1 MNQPSFSRFHHRRP
15 RILFVV
21 LNVFL
26 AVVATQ
32 FGLKTPSALVSASRN
47 HLDLSGVWEECLPL
61 AEIGGHE
68 GFLPSTN
75 NCDWRERMIPGSV
88 PAGELT
94 AQKGWVIYRKHVD
107 TPAFCAASDSICRMV
122 IGEVGDA
129 LLLSVNGKAVG
140 QHGGLPPYDRY
151 ARHYPV
157 ALDVPSSL
165 LRPAGGGH
173 NEFVLHVRHLKKAQ
187 SGVLRGPL
195 ALVSPDDAIPVVQTL
210 ISQNVLI
217 PFVSALGILLISLL
231 SFLSI
236 RFNRIDDEKLTAFTR
251 YGLVSGIFLVS
262 YSSIPREY
270 ISLPLAGC
278 LHFILRFSM
287 DWAYFELLVK
297 VTGWLPEIRKP
308 TRFAY
313 LVLICLFIAVY
324 MADPWVGGSF
334 NRFTGFNGA
343 VKLSGWFDF
352 ALVFGPCIVDIPRIR
367 RSRSPRSRTVYSNT
381 AWSLGSLRPC
391 LRGILTMRRGVSTIY
406 FGPYLYG
413 AVGSFLTRS
422 RQRKAV
428 VCLAFLLAILTFCGT
443 LTFHGVSGL
452 PHFIIFSPFFAILI
466 LGIDLWG
473 DHLFTHENLRTT
485 SELGK
490 LASQV
495 AHDIRSPLAALEM
508 ISDDLSGVPE
518 ESRVVLRGAVGRIKD
533 IANGLL
539 SAHKSVHQGWSVS
552 ISEERE
558 EMSSQ
563 HLPALID
570 GLLSEKRIQYR
581 QRPEIE
587 IDFAS
592 GPEVYGLFSSLP
604 PVEFKRVLSNL
615 VNNAAEAIDGPGR
628 VWVSLEASGGEASI
642 VVRDNGKG
650 IPPAILAQLGQRGA
664 THGKSGGAGLGL
676 YHARKSVERWGGRL
690 LMTSDP
696 GVGTSVSIVLPCSS
710 PPGWFASKLE
720 FAGHSVVM
728 VLDDDPS
735 VHNIWRKRFDG
746 AAFRAAGVTVLHFS
760 SCREVREWISTGG
773 VRREALVCLFDF
785 ELRGENAT
793 GLDLLEELGLSR
805 NAALVTSRYE
815 EKSIRD
821 DCTRLGVSL
830 IPKGLAGFVPM
841 AVSDVSDSRSNRAD
855 SENGQFT
862 RGSEVISSSERPP
875 MDAILIDDDELVH
888 LSWRYAAK
896 RVGRTLVGFKDA
908 DSFFSASGQLDRC
921 VPLYI
926 DSCLGK
932 GTDGRDVLGQEIAR
946 RVSEMGFQEIYL
958 ATGLAP
964 ESLGPL
970 PWIKGV
976 RGKDPPWSDA

>member
-21 LNVFL
+21 LSVFL

-47 HLDLSGVWEECLPL
+47 HLDLSGVWQECLPL

-75 NCDWRERMIPGSV
+75 NCDWRERTIPGSV

-94 AQKGWVIYRKHVD
+94 AQQGWVIYRKHVD

-165 LRPAGGGH
+165 LRPVGGGH

-251 YGLVSGIFLVS
+251 YGLLSGIFLVS

-270 ISLPLAGC
+270 VSLPLAGC

-308 TRFAY
+308 IRFAY

-352 ALVFGPCIVDIPRIR
+352 ALV
-367 RSRSPRSRTVYSNT
+367 
-381 AWSLGSLRPC
+381 L
-391 LRGILTMRRGVSTIY
+391 
-406 FGPYLYG
+406 GPYLYG

-518 ESRVVLRGAVGRIKD
+518 ETRVVLRGAVGRIKD

-552 ISEERE
+552 VSEERE

-563 HLPALID
+563 HLRALID
-570 GLLSEKRIQYR
+570 GLLSEKRFQYR
-581 QRPEIE
+581 QRPEIA

-615 VNNAAEAIDGPGR
+615 VNNAVEAFDGLGR
-628 VWVSLEASGGEASI
+628 VCVSLEASGGEARI
-642 VVRDNGKG
+642 VVSDNGKG
-650 IPPAILAQLGQRGA
+650 IPPAILTQLGQRGA

-690 LMTSDP
+690 WMTSDL
-696 GVGTSVSIVLPCSS
+696 GVGTSVSIVVPCSS
-710 PPGWFASKLE
+710 APDWFASKLE
-720 FAGHSVVM
+720 FAGDSVVM

-735 VHNIWRKRFDG
+735 VHSIWRKRFDG
-746 AAFRAAGVTVLHFS
+746 AAFRAAGVTVHHFS
-760 SCREVREWISTGG
+760 SGREVREWISAVR

-793 GLDLLEELGLSR
+793 GLDLLEELGLSK

-841 AVSDVSDSRSNRAD
+841 AVSGVLNASSNRAD

-964 ESLGPL
+964 ESLGAM

-976 RGKDPPWSDA
+976 RGKDPPWSDT

>member
-1 MNQPSFSRFHHRRP
+1 
-15 RILFVV
+15 VV
-21 LNVFL
+21 LSVFL

-47 HLDLSGVWEECLPL
+47 HLDLSGVWQECLPL

-75 NCDWRERMIPGSV
+75 NCDWRERTIPGSV

-94 AQKGWVIYRKHVD
+94 AQQGWVIYRKHVD

-165 LRPAGGGH
+165 LRPVGGGH

-251 YGLVSGIFLVS
+251 YGLLSGIFLVS

-270 ISLPLAGC
+270 VSLPLAGC

-308 TRFAY
+308 IRFAY

-352 ALVFGPCIVDIPRIR
+352 ALV
-367 RSRSPRSRTVYSNT
+367 
-381 AWSLGSLRPC
+381 L
-391 LRGILTMRRGVSTIY
+391 
-406 FGPYLYG
+406 GPYLYG

-518 ESRVVLRGAVGRIKD
+518 ETRVVLRGAVGRIKD

-552 ISEERE
+552 VSEERE

-563 HLPALID
+563 HLRALID

-581 QRPEIE
+581 QRPEIA

-615 VNNAAEAIDGPGR
+615 VNNAVEAFDGLGR
-628 VWVSLEASGGEASI
+628 VCVSLEASGGEARI
-642 VVRDNGKG
+642 VVSDNGKG
-650 IPPAILAQLGQRGA
+650 IPPAILTQLGQRGA

-690 LMTSDP
+690 LMTSDL
-696 GVGTSVSIVLPCSS
+696 GVGTSVSIVVPCSS
-710 PPGWFASKLE
+710 APDWFASKLE
-720 FAGHSVVM
+720 FAGDSVVM

-735 VHNIWRKRFDG
+735 VHSIWRKRFDG
-746 AAFRAAGVTVLHFS
+746 AAFRAAGVTVYHFS
-760 SCREVREWISTGG
+760 SGREVREWISTVR

-793 GLDLLEELGLSR
+793 CLDLLEELGLSK

-841 AVSDVSDSRSNRAD
+841 AVSGVLNSSSNRAD

-862 RGSEVISSSERPP
+862 RGSGVISSSERPP

-964 ESLGPL
+964 ESLGAM

-976 RGKDPPWSDA
+976 RGKDPPWSDT

>member
-1 MNQPSFSRFHHRRP
+1 VNQPSFSRFHHRRP

-21 LNVFL
+21 LSVFL

-47 HLDLSGVWEECLPL
+47 HLDLSGVWQECLPL

-75 NCDWRERMIPGSV
+75 NCDWRERTIPGSV

-94 AQKGWVIYRKHVD
+94 AQQGWVIYRKHVD

-165 LRPAGGGH
+165 LRPVGGGH

-251 YGLVSGIFLVS
+251 YGLLSGIFLVS

-270 ISLPLAGC
+270 VSLPLAGC

-308 TRFAY
+308 IRFAY

-352 ALVFGPCIVDIPRIR
+352 ALV
-367 RSRSPRSRTVYSNT
+367 
-381 AWSLGSLRPC
+381 L
-391 LRGILTMRRGVSTIY
+391 
-406 FGPYLYG
+406 GPYLYG

-518 ESRVVLRGAVGRIKD
+518 ETRVVLRGAVGRIKD

-552 ISEERE
+552 VSEERE

-563 HLPALID
+563 HLRALID
-570 GLLSEKRIQYR
+570 GLLSEKRFQYR
-581 QRPEIE
+581 QRPEIA

-615 VNNAAEAIDGPGR
+615 VNNAVEAFDGLGR
-628 VWVSLEASGGEASI
+628 VCVSLEASGGEARI
-642 VVRDNGKG
+642 VVSDNGKG
-650 IPPAILAQLGQRGA
+650 IPPAILTQLGQRGA

-690 LMTSDP
+690 WMTSDL
-696 GVGTSVSIVLPCSS
+696 GVGTSVSIVVPCSS
-710 PPGWFASKLE
+710 APDWFASKLE
-720 FAGHSVVM
+720 FAGDSVVM

-735 VHNIWRKRFDG
+735 VHSIWRKRFDG
-746 AAFRAAGVTVLHFS
+746 AAFRAAGVTVHHFS
-760 SCREVREWISTGG
+760 SGREVREWISAVR

-793 GLDLLEELGLSR
+793 GLDLLEELGLSK

-841 AVSDVSDSRSNRAD
+841 AVSGVLNASSNRAD

-964 ESLGPL
+964 ESLGAM

-976 RGKDPPWSDA
+976 RGKDPPWSDT